1 MGKMKRICLFAA
13 MIICSAAC
21 FAKQISFQIVQHDD
35 SAKEV
40 TEQSL
45 TIEDEVL
52 NSFFDYGFIVTN
64 SDAKIASSD
73 AQDEKFYKNGVGEAF
88 NGYSDYFIQI
98 SLFYETT
105 ASTISANADLKKVA
119 FVVASAQTGEKI
131 ASKSVENIKLEHKK
145 DDLKKVSANLVTEI
159 TKTLKSNKA

>member
-1 MGKMKRICLFAA
+1 MGKMKRLCILAF
-13 MIICSAAC
+13 MLITSAAC

-35 SAKEV
+35 SAKDI

-64 SDAKIASSD
+64 SDAKISGSESM
-73 AQDEKFYKNGVGEAF
+73 DEKLYKNGVGEAF

-98 SLFYETT
+98 NLFYERTEET
-105 ASTISANADLKKVA
+105 LTKASDLKKVSFIVTA
-119 FVVASAQTGEKI
+119 AKTGEKV
-131 ASKSVENIKLEHKK
+131 ASKSMENIKLEHKK
-145 DDLKKVSANLVTEI
+145 DDLKKISANLVTEI
-159 TKTLKSNKA
+159 NKTLKSNKA

>member
-1 MGKMKRICLFAA
+1 MGKMKRLCLIAVLLL
-13 MIICSAAC
+13 CSAAC

-35 SAKEV
+35 TAKAV

-64 SDAKIASSD
+64 SDAKVSSSEKM
-73 AQDEKFYKNGVGEAF
+73 DEKLYKNGVGEAF

-98 SLFYETT
+98 NLFYERT
-105 ASTISANADLKKVA
+105 AETVTAAADLKKVS
-119 FVVASAQTGEKI
+119 FVVAAVQTGEKV
-131 ASKSVENIKLEHKK
+131 ASKSFDNIKLEHKK
-145 DDLKKVSANLVTEI
+145 DDLKKVSASLVTEI
-159 TKTLKSNKA
+159 NKSLKSNKA